1 MIEMQMEMELTA
13 PGAKKPR
20 RRVRETSKAAYL
32 HGRDHFTGRKADAL
46 RWLAAFWN
54 AKQQAP
60 TSGELATWAFAEG
73 TAGKSWDWTV
83 LYVRR
88 GLSDLQ
94 RVGVVSIV
102 PQGQRKCRST
112 GSTCSTWRVVSR

>member
-1 MIEMQMEMELTA
+1 MQMDLHLTHPTIA
-13 PGAKKPR
+13 KPR
-20 RRVRETSKAAYL
+20 RRVRETSKAAYAD
-32 HGRDHFTGRKADAL
+32 GRARFTGRKADAL

-102 PQGQRKCRST
+102 PQGQRKCRVT
-112 GSTCSTWRVVSR
+112 GSTCETWRVCQR